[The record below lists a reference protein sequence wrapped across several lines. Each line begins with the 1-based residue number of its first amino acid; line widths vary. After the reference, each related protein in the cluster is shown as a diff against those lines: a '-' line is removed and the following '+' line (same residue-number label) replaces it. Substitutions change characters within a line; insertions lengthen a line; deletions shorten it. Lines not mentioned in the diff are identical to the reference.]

1 MNGKKSKQ
9 IRKKSLHLLV
19 DWVKTLVSEE
29 EGKKL
34 SVQDAFDLLP
44 SDTHV
49 FANQRIMLSAFSQKW
64 INKKIK
70 KLSKIKN
77 INDITV
83 KDLINER

>member
-1 MNGKKSKQ
+1 MNGKKAKQ
-9 IRKKSLHLLV
+9 IRKKGLHLLV

-49 FANQRIMLSAFSQKW
+49 FSNQRIMLSAFSQKW
-64 INKKIK
+64 INKKLK
-70 KLSKIKN
+70 KLVKIKN

>member
-1 MNGKKSKQ
+1 MNGKKAKQ
-9 IRKKSLHLLV
+9 IRKKGLHLLV

-34 SVQDAFDLLP
+34 SVQDAFNLLP

-49 FANQRIMLSAFSQKW
+49 FTNQRIMLSAFSQKW
-64 INKKIK
+64 INKKLK
-70 KLSKIKN
+70 KLIKIKN

-83 KDLINER
+83 KDLINEK

>member
-1 MNGKKSKQ
+1 MNGKKAKQ

-49 FANQRIMLSAFSQKW
+49 FSNQRIMLSAFSQKW

-70 KLSKIKN
+70 NLSKIKN

>member
-1 MNGKKSKQ
+1 MNGKKAKQ
-9 IRKKSLHLLV
+9 IRKKGLHLLV

-49 FANQRIMLSAFSQKW
+49 FANKSIMLSAFSQKW

-70 KLSKIKN
+70 KLVKIKN